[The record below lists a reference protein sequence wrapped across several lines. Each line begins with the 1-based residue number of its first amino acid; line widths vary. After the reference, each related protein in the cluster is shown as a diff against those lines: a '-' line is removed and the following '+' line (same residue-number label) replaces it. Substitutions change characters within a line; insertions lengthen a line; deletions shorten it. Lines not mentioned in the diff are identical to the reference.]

1 MSRQRNTTFGRLF
14 IGTIDI
20 ALQSAEK
27 VVIAI
32 DTTGG
37 REGRFRDVG
46 AGVADA
52 GAGSAAFMGL
62 RAGETA
68 GADFVA
74 GTCVFG
80 RCTVADVA

>member
-14 IGTIDI
+14 IGAVDI

-32 DTTGG
+32 NAAGG
-37 REGRFRDVG
+37 REGRFGDVG

-52 GAGSAAFMGL
+52 GAGGAAFMGL

-80 RCTVADVA
+80 WCAVADVA

>member
-1 MSRQRNTTFGRLF
+1 MSRQRNTTFSRLF
-14 IGTIDI
+14 IGAVDVT
-20 ALQSAEK
+20 LQSAKK
-27 VVIAI
+27 VVVAI
-32 DTTGG
+32 DATGSC
-37 REGRFRDVG
+37 EGRFGDVG

-52 GAGSAAFMGL
+52 GAGSAAFVGL